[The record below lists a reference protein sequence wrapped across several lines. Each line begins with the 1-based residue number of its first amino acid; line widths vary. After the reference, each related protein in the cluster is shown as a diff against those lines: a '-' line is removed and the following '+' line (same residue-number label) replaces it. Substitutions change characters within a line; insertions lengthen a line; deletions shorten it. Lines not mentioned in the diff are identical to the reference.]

1 MKVVREHVTHPDQS
15 FRFLRFETAG
25 FHGAPHRHHH
35 LELTWIEAGT
45 GLRFVGD
52 SAEPFQAGDLV
63 LLGSNTPHGWVSS
76 RSRTS
81 SAATV
86 AQFAPGLLSQPAMPE
101 LARFAPL
108 AEKATLGLLVE
119 GSCRARMIEGLVRM
133 RDASDIGRLAGL
145 LGILEHLLVHES
157 SLTTIARSS
166 MRSTGSR
173 PDHDPDTRRIDR
185 VTGWIHQHM
194 ARDLTVAEAA
204 RVARITP
211 GAFSR
216 FFRHEVGKTFTQYIN
231 DVRCGEAC
239 LRLRRS
245 DKAVSLIAQQC
256 GYETMSHF
264 NQQFR
269 LRHGMTPREFRGRS

>member
-1 MKVVREHVTHPDQS
+1 MKVAREHVTHPDQS

-25 FHGAPHRHHH
+25 FHGAPHRHRH
-35 LELTWIEAGT
+35 LELTWIEAGA

-52 SAEPFQAGDLV
+52 SAEPFEAGDLV

-86 AQFAPGLLSQPAMPE
+86 VQFAPELLSQPALPE
-101 LARFAPL
+101 LERLAPL
-108 AEKATLGLLVE
+108 AEKASLGLLVE
-119 GSCRARMIEGLVRM
+119 VACRSRVIEGLVRM

-145 LGILEHLLVHES
+145 LGILEQLLAHEN

-166 MRSTGSR
+166 MRSTASR
-173 PDHDPDTRRIDR
+173 ADHDPDIRRIDR

-194 ARDLTVAEAA
+194 ARELTVAEAA

-216 FFRHEVGKTFTQYIN
+216 FFRYEVGKTFTQYIN

-245 DKAVSLIAQQC
+245 DRAVSLIAQQC

-269 LRHGMTPREFRGRS
+269 LRYGMTPREFRGQA

>member
-1 MKVVREHVTHPDQS
+1 MRVAREHVAHPDQS

-35 LELTWIEAGT
+35 LELTWIEAGA

-52 SAEPFQAGDLV
+52 SAEPFETGDLV

-76 RSRTS
+76 RSRAS

-86 AQFAPGLLSQPAMPE
+86 AQFAPDLLTQPALPE
-101 LARFAPL
+101 LARLAPL
-108 AEKATLGLLVE
+108 AEKASLGLL
-119 GSCRARMIEGLVRM
+119 IEGACRVRVIDALVRM
-133 RDASDIGRLAGL
+133 RVASGIGRLAEL
-145 LGILEHLLVHES
+145 LGILEQLLAHER
-157 SLTTIARSS
+157 SLKTIARTS
-166 MRSTGSR
+166 MRSTSGP
-173 PDHDPDTRRIDR
+173 PDHDTGIRRIDR

-194 ARDLTVAEAA
+194 ARELTVAEAA

-216 FFRHEVGKTFTQYIN
+216 FFRHEVGRTFTQYIN

-269 LRHGMTPREFRGRS
+269 LRHGMTPREFRGQT